1 MFYRIAL
8 FLIIGGLVSC
18 SSSTERTETNI
29 AAVEPTDTIKIS
41 KDLTFWEDAAPII
54 FENCTPCHHQ
64 NGAGPFSLTDFDAV
78 KKRTRTIR
86 QVVADGYMPPWP
98 ADPEFSR
105 FKGEKI
111 LSKKEKLTLVNWI
124 DQGAPEGM
132 KTEVIPQPEIF
143 TAENPE
149 KPDVIIPYSDTVPIP
164 GQNLD
169 LFRIAKIPINLPRDT
184 VIKAIHFR
192 PGNKQLVHHV
202 NGHLINYEKGM
213 KEDSRQ
219 GEWIIDAEK
228 MNSLEAYRLMKIAN
242 DDGSYPVMR
251 VSAFNY
257 LPGVEP
263 LQYPEGIGGLFIN
276 ENAAFL
282 LNTLHYGPS
291 PLDTFDF
298 SQIEI
303 YFAEK
308 RPERPVSELH
318 MGTQGITKIEPE
330 FILPAGVVSTF
341 TTKYRLPDTISV
353 LTVNPHMHL
362 LGREF
367 TAYAYSEDK
376 SDTIPLIR
384 IPEWDFRWQ
393 YFYTYEKVQVLPK
406 GYTIQVVAVFDNTI
420 DNPFNPNIPP
430 KTLSE
435 AGKNMKTTDE
445 MFQFFINYIPYQ
457 KGDEGIEL

>member
-1 MFYRIAL
+1 MFYRIAVL
-8 FLIIGGLVSC
+8 LILVGLASC
-18 SSSTERTETNI
+18 SSAPEKT
-29 AAVEPTDTIKIS
+29 EPTPSDAPAHTTEITAE
-41 KDLTFWEDAAPII
+41 LTFWENAAPII
-54 FENCTPCHHQ
+54 FNNCTPCHHHE
-64 NGAGPFSLTDFDAV
+64 GAGPFSLTDFSDV
-78 KKRTRTIR
+78 KKRTKTIR

-111 LSKKEKLTLVNWI
+111 LSAKEKLTLITWI
-124 DQGAPEGM
+124 DQGATEGV
-132 KTEVIPQPEIF
+132 KTESIPEPQIF
-143 TAENPE
+143 TIENPM
-149 KPDVIIPYSDTVPIP
+149 KPDLVFSYADTVWIP
-164 GQNLD
+164 GKNLD
-169 LFRIAKIPINLPRDT
+169 IFRIAKIPIKLPRDT
-184 VIKAIHFR
+184 VIKAIHFK

-202 NGHLINYEKGM
+202 NGHLINYDNELK
-213 KEDSRQ
+213 KNPSQ

-228 MNSLEAYRLMKIAN
+228 VNSLEAYRLMEIAN
-242 DDGSYPVMR
+242 DDGSYPAMR

-257 LPGVEP
+257 LPGVEA
-263 LQYPEGIGGLFIN
+263 LQYPDGIGGLFIN

-291 PLDTFDF
+291 ALDTFDY

-330 FILPAGVVSTF
+330 FILPAGKVSTF
-341 TTKYRLPDTISV
+341 KTKYRIPDTMSV

-367 TAYAYSEDK
+367 TAYAYSENKD
-376 SDTIPLIR
+376 DTIPLIR

-393 YFYTYEKVQVLPK
+393 YFYTYEKVLVIPK
-406 GYTIQVVAVFDNTI
+406 GYTIEVIAVFDNTI
-420 DNPFNPNIPP
+420 ENPFNPNSPP
-430 KTLSE
+430 KTLRE
-435 AGKNMKTTDE
+435 AGENMKTTDE
-445 MFQFFINYIPYQ
+445 MFQFFINYMPYQ
-457 KGDEGIEL
+457 KEDEQIAL

>member
-1 MFYRIAL
+1 MFYRIAVL
-8 FLIIGGLVSC
+8 LILVGLASC
-18 SSSTERTETNI
+18 SSAPEKT
-29 AAVEPTDTIKIS
+29 EPTPSDAPAHTTEITEE
-41 KDLTFWEDAAPII
+41 LTFWKNAAPII
-54 FENCTPCHHQ
+54 FNNCTPCHHHE
-64 NGAGPFSLTDFDAV
+64 GAGPFSLTDFSDV
-78 KKRTRTIR
+78 KKRTKTIR

-111 LSKKEKLTLVNWI
+111 LSAKEKLTLITWI
-124 DQGAPEGM
+124 DQGATEGV
-132 KTEVIPQPEIF
+132 KTESIPEPQIF
-143 TAENPE
+143 TIENPM
-149 KPDVIIPYSDTVPIP
+149 KPDLVFSYADTVWIP
-164 GQNLD
+164 GENLD
-169 LFRIAKIPINLPRDT
+169 IFRIAKIPIKLPRDT
-184 VIKAIHFR
+184 VIKAIHFK

-202 NGHLINYEKGM
+202 NGHLINYDNELK
-213 KEDSRQ
+213 KNPSQ

-228 MNSLEAYRLMKIAN
+228 VNSLEAYRLMEIAN
-242 DDGSYPVMR
+242 DDGSYPAMR

-257 LPGVEP
+257 LPGVEA
-263 LQYPEGIGGLFIN
+263 LQYPDGIGGLFIN

-291 PLDTFDF
+291 ALDTFDY

-330 FILPAGVVSTF
+330 FILPAGKVSTF
-341 TTKYRLPDTISV
+341 KTKYRIPDTMSV

-367 TAYAYSEDK
+367 TAYAYSENKD
-376 SDTIPLIR
+376 DTIPLIR

-393 YFYTYEKVQVLPK
+393 YFYTYEKVLVIPK
-406 GYTIQVVAVFDNTI
+406 GYTIEVIAVFDNTI
-420 DNPFNPNIPP
+420 ENPFNPNSPP
-430 KTLSE
+430 KTLRE
-435 AGKNMKTTDE
+435 AGENMKTTDE
-445 MFQFFINYIPYQ
+445 MFQFFINYMPYQ
-457 KGDEGIEL
+457 KEDEQIAL

>member
-1 MFYRIAL
+1 MFYRIAVL
-8 FLIIGGLVSC
+8 LILVGLASC
-18 SSSTERTETNI
+18 SSAPEKT
-29 AAVEPTDTIKIS
+29 EPTPSDAPAHTTEITAE
-41 KDLTFWEDAAPII
+41 LTFWENAAPII
-54 FENCTPCHHQ
+54 FNNCTPCHHHE
-64 NGAGPFSLTDFDAV
+64 GAGPFSLTDFSDV
-78 KKRTRTIR
+78 KKRTKTIR

-111 LSKKEKLTLVNWI
+111 LSAKEKLTLITWI
-124 DQGAPEGM
+124 DQGATEGV
-132 KTEVIPQPEIF
+132 KTESIPEPQIF
-143 TAENPE
+143 TIENPM
-149 KPDVIIPYSDTVPIP
+149 KPDLVFSYADTVWIP
-164 GQNLD
+164 GENLD
-169 LFRIAKIPINLPRDT
+169 IFRIAKIPIKLPRDT
-184 VIKAIHFR
+184 VIKAIHFK

-202 NGHLINYEKGM
+202 NGHLINYDNELK
-213 KEDSRQ
+213 KNPSQ

-228 MNSLEAYRLMKIAN
+228 VNSLEAYRLMEIAN
-242 DDGSYPVMR
+242 DDGSYPAMR

-257 LPGVEP
+257 LPGVEA
-263 LQYPEGIGGLFIN
+263 LQYPDGIGGLFIN

-291 PLDTFDF
+291 ALDTFDY

-330 FILPAGVVSTF
+330 FILPAGKVSTF
-341 TTKYRLPDTISV
+341 KTKYRIPDTMSV

-367 TAYAYSEDK
+367 TAYAYSENKD
-376 SDTIPLIR
+376 DTIPLIR

-393 YFYTYEKVQVLPK
+393 YFYTYEKVLVIPK
-406 GYTIQVVAVFDNTI
+406 GYTIEVIAVFDNTI
-420 DNPFNPNIPP
+420 ENPFNPNSPP
-430 KTLSE
+430 KTLRE
-435 AGKNMKTTDE
+435 AGENMKTTDE
-445 MFQFFINYIPYQ
+445 MFQFFINYMPYQ
-457 KGDEGIEL
+457 KEDEQIAL

>member
-1 MFYRIAL
+1 MFYRIAVL
-8 FLIIGGLVSC
+8 LILVGLASC
-18 SSSTERTETNI
+18 SSAPEKT
-29 AAVEPTDTIKIS
+29 EPTPSDAPAHTTEITAE
-41 KDLTFWEDAAPII
+41 LTFWENAAPII
-54 FENCTPCHHQ
+54 FNNCTPCHHHE
-64 NGAGPFSLTDFDAV
+64 GAGPFSLTDFSNV
-78 KKRTRTIR
+78 KKRTKTIR

-111 LSKKEKLTLVNWI
+111 LSAKEKLTLITWI
-124 DQGAPEGM
+124 DQGATEGV
-132 KTEVIPQPEIF
+132 KTESIPEPQIF
-143 TAENPE
+143 TIENPM
-149 KPDVIIPYSDTVPIP
+149 KPDLVFSYADTVWIP
-164 GQNLD
+164 GENLD
-169 LFRIAKIPINLPRDT
+169 IFRIAKIPIKLPRDT
-184 VIKAIHFR
+184 VIKAIQFK

-202 NGHLINYEKGM
+202 NGHLINYDNELK
-213 KEDSRQ
+213 KNPSQ

-228 MNSLEAYRLMKIAN
+228 VNSLEAYRLMEIAN
-242 DDGSYPVMR
+242 DDGSYPAMR

-257 LPGVEP
+257 LPGVEA
-263 LQYPEGIGGLFIN
+263 LQYPDGIGGLFIN

-291 PLDTFDF
+291 ALDTFDY

-330 FILPAGVVSTF
+330 FILPAGKVSTF
-341 TTKYRLPDTISV
+341 KTKYRIPDTMSV

-367 TAYAYSEDK
+367 TAYAYSENKD
-376 SDTIPLIR
+376 DTIPLIR

-393 YFYTYEKVQVLPK
+393 YFYTYEKVLVIPK
-406 GYTIQVVAVFDNTI
+406 GYTIEVIAVFDNTI
-420 DNPFNPNIPP
+420 ENPFNPNSPP
-430 KTLSE
+430 KTLRE
-435 AGKNMKTTDE
+435 AGENMKTTDE
-445 MFQFFINYIPYQ
+445 MFQFFINYMPYQ
-457 KGDEGIEL
+457 KEDEQIAL

>member
-1 MFYRIAL
+1 MFYRIAVL
-8 FLIIGGLVSC
+8 LILVGLASC
-18 SSSTERTETNI
+18 SSAPEKT
-29 AAVEPTDTIKIS
+29 EPTPSDAPAHTTEITAE
-41 KDLTFWEDAAPII
+41 LTFWENAAPII
-54 FENCTPCHHQ
+54 FNNCTPCHHHE
-64 NGAGPFSLTDFDAV
+64 GAGPFSLTDFSNV
-78 KKRTRTIR
+78 KKRTKTIR

-111 LSKKEKLTLVNWI
+111 LSAKEKLTLITWI
-124 DQGAPEGM
+124 DQGATEGV
-132 KTEVIPQPEIF
+132 KTESIPEPQIF
-143 TAENPE
+143 TIENPM
-149 KPDVIIPYSDTVPIP
+149 KPDLVFSYADTVWIP
-164 GQNLD
+164 GENLD
-169 LFRIAKIPINLPRDT
+169 IFRIAKIPIKLPRDT
-184 VIKAIHFR
+184 VIKAIHFK

-202 NGHLINYEKGM
+202 NGHLINYDNELK
-213 KEDSRQ
+213 KNPSQ

-228 MNSLEAYRLMKIAN
+228 VNSLEAYRLMEIAN
-242 DDGSYPVMR
+242 DDGSYPAMR

-257 LPGVEP
+257 LPGVEA
-263 LQYPEGIGGLFIN
+263 LQYPDGIGGLFIN

-291 PLDTFDF
+291 ALDTFDY

-330 FILPAGVVSTF
+330 FILPAGKVSTF
-341 TTKYRLPDTISV
+341 KTKYRIPDTMSV

-367 TAYAYSEDK
+367 TAYAYSENKD
-376 SDTIPLIR
+376 DTIPLIR

-393 YFYTYEKVQVLPK
+393 YFYTYEKVLVIPK
-406 GYTIQVVAVFDNTI
+406 GYTIEVIAVFDNTI
-420 DNPFNPNIPP
+420 ENPFNPNSPP
-430 KTLSE
+430 KTLRE
-435 AGKNMKTTDE
+435 AGENMKTTDE
-445 MFQFFINYIPYQ
+445 MFQFFINYMPYQ
-457 KGDEGIEL
+457 KEDEQIAL

>member
-1 MFYRIAL
+1 MFYRVAVLLSLLAL
-8 FLIIGGLVSC
+8 ASC
-18 SSSTERTETNI
+18 TSAPNSQEKPEVAPKI
-29 AAVEPTDTIKIS
+29 EEIKIQS
-41 KDLTFWEDAAPII
+41 DLTFWENAAPIL

-64 NGAGPFSLTDFDAV
+64 EGAGPFPLTDFEDV
-78 KKRTRTIR
+78 KKRTKTIR

-105 FKGEKI
+105 FKGEKV
-111 LSKKEKLTLVNWI
+111 LSQKEKLTLVEWI
-124 DQGAPEGM
+124 DQGAMEGV
-132 KTEVIPQPEIF
+132 KSDDSPKPKIF
-143 TAENPE
+143 TAEIPTE
-149 KPDVIIPYSDTVPIP
+149 PDLIIPYVDTVQIP
-164 GQNLD
+164 GKNLD
-169 LFRIAKIPINLPRDT
+169 LFRIAKIAVELPKDT
-184 VIKAIHFR
+184 VIKAIHFK

-202 NGHLINYEKGM
+202 NGHLINYEEGLK
-213 KEDSRQ
+213 KNLNQ

-228 MNSLEAYRLMKIAN
+228 MNSLEAYGLMEIAN

-257 LPGVEP
+257 LPGVEA

-276 ENAAFL
+276 ERAAFL

-291 PLDTFDF
+291 ALDTFDY

-308 RPERPVSELH
+308 RPERPVYELH
-318 MGTQGITKIEPE
+318 MGTQGITAIEPE
-330 FILPAGVVSTF
+330 FILPAGEVSTF
-341 TTKYRLPDTISV
+341 KTKYRIPDTISV

-367 TAYAYSEDK
+367 TAYAFSEDK
-376 SDTIPLIR
+376 NDTIPLIR

-393 YFYTYEKVQVLPK
+393 YFYTYENIRVIPK
-406 GYTIQVVAVFDNTI
+406 GYTVEVVAVFDNTVE
-420 DNPFNPNIPP
+420 NPFNPNSPP

-445 MFQFFINYIPYQ
+445 MFQFFLNYLPY
-457 KGDEGIEL
+457 KRGDEHIKL

>member
-1 MFYRIAL
+1 MFYRIAVL
-8 FLIIGGLVSC
+8 LILVGLASC
-18 SSSTERTETNI
+18 SSAPEKT
-29 AAVEPTDTIKIS
+29 EPTPSDAPAHTTEITAE
-41 KDLTFWEDAAPII
+41 LTFWENAAPII
-54 FENCTPCHHQ
+54 FNNCTPCHHHE
-64 NGAGPFSLTDFDAV
+64 GAGPFSLTDFSDV
-78 KKRTRTIR
+78 KKRTKTIR

-111 LSKKEKLTLVNWI
+111 LSAKEKLTLITWI
-124 DQGAPEGM
+124 DQGATEGV
-132 KTEVIPQPEIF
+132 KTESIPEPQIF
-143 TAENPE
+143 TIENPT
-149 KPDVIIPYSDTVPIP
+149 KPDLIFSYADTVWIP
-164 GQNLD
+164 GENLD
-169 LFRIAKIPINLPRDT
+169 IFRIAKIPIKLPRDT
-184 VIKAIHFR
+184 VIKAIHFK

-202 NGHLINYEKGM
+202 NGHLINYDNELK
-213 KEDSRQ
+213 KNPSQ

-228 MNSLEAYRLMKIAN
+228 VNSLEAYRLMEIAN
-242 DDGSYPVMR
+242 DDGSYPAMR

-257 LPGVEP
+257 LPGVEA
-263 LQYPEGIGGLFIN
+263 LQYPDGIGGLFIN

-291 PLDTFDF
+291 ALDTFDY

-330 FILPAGVVSTF
+330 FILPAGKVSTF
-341 TTKYRLPDTISV
+341 KTKYRIPDTMSV

-367 TAYAYSEDK
+367 TAYAYSENKD
-376 SDTIPLIR
+376 DTIPLIR

-393 YFYTYEKVQVLPK
+393 YFYTYEKVLVIPK
-406 GYTIQVVAVFDNTI
+406 GYTIEVIAVFDNTI
-420 DNPFNPNIPP
+420 ENPFNPNSPP
-430 KTLSE
+430 KTLRE
-435 AGKNMKTTDE
+435 AGENMKTTDE
-445 MFQFFINYIPYQ
+445 MFQFFINYMPYQ
-457 KGDEGIEL
+457 KEDEQIAL

>member
-8 FLIIGGLVSC
+8 FLMMMGLAAC
-18 SSSTERTETNI
+18 SSSPERKESTPTAAPIETI
-29 AAVEPTDTIKIS
+29 EIS
-41 KDLTFWEDAAPII
+41 EDLTFWADAAPIV
-54 FENCTPCHHQ
+54 FKNCTPCHHQ
-64 NGAGPFSLTDFDAV
+64 EGAGPFPLTDFEAV
-78 KKRTRTIR
+78 KKRTKTIR

-111 LSKKEKLTLVNWI
+111 LSGKEKLTLISWI
-124 DQGAPEGM
+124 DQGAPEGT
-132 KTEVIPQPEIF
+132 KTEPIPQPEIF
-143 TAENPE
+143 TEENPE
-149 KPDVIIPYSDTVPIP
+149 EPDLIIPYADTVWIP

-169 LFRIAKIPINLPRDT
+169 LFRIAKIPIELPRDT

-192 PGNKQLVHHV
+192 PGNRQLVHHV

-213 KEDSRQ
+213 KKNPRQ

-257 LPGVEP
+257 LPGVEA

-318 MGTQGITKIEPE
+318 MGTQGITEIQPE

-393 YFYTYEKVQVLPK
+393 YFYTYEKVLVVPK
-406 GYTIQVVAVFDNTI
+406 GYTIEVVAVFDNTI
-420 DNPFNPNIPP
+420 ENPFNPNTPP

-457 KGDEGIEL
+457 KGDERIEL